1 MLSRR
6 QTGSAGFTLI
16 ELMIAITILG
26 ILTAFALPNYSQWIA
41 NTRVRTAATGL
52 QNGLMLAKAEAVARN
67 AKVQLVMTN
76 TDPTAAN
83 VNMVTA
89 SATGKSWMVR
99 RYHADGIYAAG
110 DFIQGRSNAGDGAN
124 TSVTAGQ
131 SSFVFTGS
139 SSMSPIPA
147 ASLAVNV
154 AGTGASRPL
163 RVTVSPG
170 SAIRMCDPAL
180 SIATSTMGC

>member
-1 MLSRR
+1 MLARR

-16 ELMIAITILG
+16 ELMIGITILG

-76 TDPTAAN
+76 TDPVAAN
-83 VNMVTA
+83 VGTVVA
-89 SATGKSWMVR
+89 STTGKSWMVR
-99 RYHADGIYAAG
+99 LYHSNGVYTAS

-124 TSVTAGQ
+124 TSLVADQ

-139 SSMSPIPA
+139 GGMSPIPA
-147 ASLAVNV
+147 ASVAINA

-163 RVTVSPG
+163 RVTLSPG

-180 SIATSTMGC
+180 SIATTTIGC